1 MEFIRVLLRS
11 ERLEQPAPFVARFR
25 EELRPDLLLEG
36 RPAGR
41 VRRIAEFV
49 RIEAQPRDQ
58 FAIKLW
64 LDRPHSDPLSV
75 GAAIAVVEMRAAVEA
90 IRLAS
95 VLPSDRKSTSL
106 NSSH

>member
-1 MEFIRVLLRS
+1 M
-11 ERLEQPAPFVARFR
+11 
-25 EELRPDLLLEG
+25 
-36 RPAGR
+36 
-41 VRRIAEFV
+41 AEFV

-95 VLPSDRKSTSL
+95 VLPSPAGPVTVEHRHEPGRSIAYPASDPLPRPRDPGSAMGA
-106 NSSH
+106 HPPHRPGHP